1 MRTRLTLAVAGL
13 AIPAGIAAFAYTSQ
27 TRDTRPCLPAT
38 DSTAVPAAVAL
49 PAATTG
55 NLLVAN
61 QFSSTGSIIEL
72 ATGNVTTFDAGTEP
86 HDVAV
91 SRDGRWG
98 VLSNFGPGS
107 ANDFRGNKLI
117 VVDMAAKKVV
127 RTIDLGD
134 YRGLHDI
141 LFRPGAPT
149 HVVVTAQTS
158 RRIVEVDITTGR
170 VVGAAETRGDR
181 SHTLAITRD
190 GRTAFTTN
198 EGTSTVSRMD
208 LTTHSFVA
216 AFPATENVE
225 GIAVTADGKEV
236 WVGST
241 AVGGVQLFDAESGK
255 VVATLPQFRYPVRVV
270 VSPDGR
276 RVVISDPGCKA
287 VVVADPATR
296 KVVRVIRANA
306 GTFLVGE
313 IAPDSRVAFAASGD
327 AGRVVSIDLET
338 GRRIAEYKTDRHP
351 DGVAWGPTPA
361 R

>member
-1 MRTRLTLAVAGL
+1 MRHRLLFAVSGL
-13 AIPAGIAAFAYTSQ
+13 VVPAGIAAFAYSTQ

-38 DSTAVPAAVAL
+38 DSTATPAAVTL

-61 QFSSTGSIIEL
+61 QWSSTGSIIEL
-72 ATGNVTTFDAGTEP
+72 STGTVTSFDAGTEP

-91 SRDGRWG
+91 SPDGRWG
-98 VLSNFGPGS
+98 VLSNFGPGNS
-107 ANDFRGNKLI
+107 PNFRGNRLI
-117 VVDMAAKKVV
+117 IVDMAAKKVV
-127 RTIDLGD
+127 RTINLGD
-134 YRGLHDI
+134 YRGLHDV

-149 HVVVTAQTS
+149 RVVVTAQTS
-158 RRIVEVDITTGR
+158 RRIVEVDIAAGT

-190 GRTAFTTN
+190 GRFAFTTN
-198 EGTSTVSRMD
+198 EGTSTVSKMD

-216 AFPATENVE
+216 TFPATENVE
-225 GIAVTADGKEV
+225 GIGVSADGKDL
-236 WVGST
+236 WVGSMAIG
-241 AVGGVQLFDAESGK
+241 AVQVFDTESGK

-287 VVVADPATR
+287 VVIADAGTR
-296 KVVRVIRANA
+296 KIVRVIRVNA
-306 GTFLVGE
+306 ETFLVGE
-313 IAPDSRVAFAASGD
+313 IAPDSRVAFAASGG
-327 AGRVVSIDLET
+327 AGRVVSLDLET
-338 GRRIAEYKTDRHP
+338 GRRIAEYQTGRHP
-351 DGVAWGPTPA
+351 DGIAWGPTPA

>member
-1 MRTRLTLAVAGL
+1 MRRRLVLAVSGL
-13 AIPAGIAAFAYTSQ
+13 VVPAGIAAFAFKSQ

-38 DSTAVPAAVAL
+38 DSTATPAAVAL

-61 QFSSTGSIIEL
+61 QWSSTGSIIEL
-72 ATGNVTTFDAGTEP
+72 ATGTVTSFDAGTEP

-91 SRDGRWG
+91 SPDGRWG

-117 VVDMAAKKVV
+117 VVDIAAKKIV

-134 YRGLHDI
+134 YRGLHDV

-158 RRIVEVDITTGR
+158 RRIVEVDIVTGK
-170 VVGAAETRGDR
+170 VIGAADTRGDR

-198 EGTSTVSRMD
+198 EGTSTVSKMD

-216 AFPATENVE
+216 TFPATENVE
-225 GIAVTADGKEV
+225 GIGVTADGNEL

-241 AVGGVQLFDAESGK
+241 AIGGVQVFATESGK

-270 VSPDGR
+270 VSSDGR

-296 KVVRVIRANA
+296 KVVRVIRADA

-327 AGRVVSIDLET
+327 AGRVVSLDLET
-338 GRRIAEYKTDRHP
+338 GRRIAEYKTGRHP

>member
-1 MRTRLTLAVAGL
+1 MRHRLLLAVVGVAT
-13 AIPAGIAAFAYTSQ
+13 PTGIAAFAYTTQ

-38 DSTAVPAAVAL
+38 DSTATPAVVAL

-61 QFSSTGSIIEL
+61 QFSSTGSVIEL
-72 ATGNVTTFDAGTEP
+72 ATGNVTTLDAGTEP

-91 SRDGRWG
+91 SPDGRWG

-107 ANDFRGNKLI
+107 TNDFRGNKLI

-141 LFRPGAPT
+141 LFRPGSAT
-149 HVVVTAQTS
+149 NVVVTAQTS
-158 RRIVEVDITTGR
+158 RRIVEVDIIAGR
-170 VVGAAETRGDR
+170 IVGAAETRGDR

-198 EGTSTVSRMD
+198 EGTSTVSKMD

-225 GIAVTADGKEV
+225 GVGVTADGREL

-241 AVGGVQLFDAESGK
+241 AIGGVQVFDTESGK
-255 VVATLPQFRYPVRVV
+255 VVATLQQFRYPVRVV

-296 KVVRVIRANA
+296 RVVRVIRVDAA
-306 GTFLVGE
+306 TFLVGE
-313 IAPDSRVAFAASGD
+313 IAPDSRVAFAASAG

-338 GRRIAEYKTDRHP
+338 GRRIAEYKTGRHP
-351 DGVAWGPTPA
+351 DGVAWGPTPS

>member
-1 MRTRLTLAVAGL
+1 MRHRLALAAASL
-13 AIPAGIAAFAYTSQ
+13 AIPAGIAAVAYSTQ

-38 DSTAVPAAVAL
+38 DSTVTPAAVTL

-72 ATGNVTTFDAGTEP
+72 ATGAVTTFDAGNEP

-91 SRDGRWG
+91 SPDGRWG

-107 ANDFRGNKLI
+107 SSNFRGNKLV
-117 VVDMAAKKVV
+117 VVDMAAKRVV

-134 YRGLHDI
+134 YRGLHDV

-158 RRIVEVDITTGR
+158 RRIVEVDITTGN
-170 VVGAAETRGDR
+170 VVGAADTRGDR

-198 EGTSTVSRMD
+198 EGTSTVSKMD

-216 AFPATENVE
+216 SFPATENVE
-225 GIAVTADGKEV
+225 GIGVTADGTEL
-236 WVGST
+236 WVGSM
-241 AVGGVQLFDAESGK
+241 AVGGVQVFDTETGR
-255 VVATLPQFRYPVRVV
+255 VLTTLSQFRYPVRVV
-270 VSPDGR
+270 VSPDAR
-276 RVVISDPGCKA
+276 RVVISDPGCRA

-306 GTFLVGE
+306 ETFLVGE
-313 IAPDSRVAFAASGD
+313 IAPDSRVAFAASGG

-338 GRRIAEYKTDRHP
+338 GRRIAEYKVDRHP
-351 DGVAWGPTPA
+351 DGVAWGPTPS